1 MPLES
6 LSLKRNVS
14 PLSGKRFGFNAPAQ
28 NWSIPLN
35 RIKMKI
41 KCTALAEEMN
51 MEFEQIME
59 RAAHVLQPMHS
70 TGKGKNTWFTEDGA
84 DIIRQ
89 SEESPL
95 TVAHRYE
102 AFGIKT
108 APNPRWLYCTID
120 TFKGKIPVSIPR
132 KMQDRLVG
140 KYFMVEAIK
149 DIKGTTF
156 RHEASSR

>member
-1 MPLES
+1 
-6 LSLKRNVS
+6 
-14 PLSGKRFGFNAPAQ
+14 
-28 NWSIPLN
+28 
-35 RIKMKI
+35 MKI
-41 KCTALAEEMN
+41 KCTALAEEMG
-51 MEFEQIME
+51 MEIEQLLAQ
-59 RAAHVLQPMHS
+59 AAKVIRPGMS

-102 AFGIKT
+102 AFGIKA
-108 APNPRWLYCTID
+108 APNTRWLYCTID

-149 DIKGTTF
+149 DIKGITF